1 MGLDRNVARLALG
14 VGIVGLGSVV
24 SLALFFAVQGPFGA
38 INDWSIGVF
47 GALTVLLAIVLYRHG
62 LIAPPSLAML
72 ATGAAVVG
80 GVIVV
85 VGSALVISDTTG
97 FLLAGLVESLGF
109 ALIGLWLIA
118 FNRSRA
124 STSHRP
130 RLRDLG
136 TVAGIVMAIGFVVLP
151 GIAMGLDDMDTAP
164 GWVWVG
170 FVGWLGIFFL
180 YPIWSLWFGTILQ
193 RGANETIY

>member
-1 MGLDRNVARLALG
+1 MAMGLDRNVARLALAVG
-14 VGIVGLGSVV
+14 VVGLASVV
-24 SLALFFAVQGPFGA
+24 SLALFFAIQGPFGT

-47 GALTVLLAIVLYRHG
+47 GALTAVLAIVLHRLG
-62 LIAPPSLAML
+62 LIAPPSRAML
-72 ATGAAVVG
+72 ASGAAVVG
-80 GVIVV
+80 GAIVV

-109 ALIGLWLIA
+109 ALIGIWLIA
-118 FNRSRA
+118 LNRSGA
-124 STSHRP
+124 STLHRP
-130 RLRDLG
+130 QRLRDLG
-136 TVAGIVMAIGFVVLP
+136 TVAGIVMAIGFVVVP

-164 GWVWVG
+164 VWVWVG

-193 RGANETIY
+193 RGD